1 MTNIVKGLKICGVSS
16 AVPVNRVASDEII
29 SGAPIMLR
37 EQLKKAKVISGINSR
52 RIALPNQSASDFCEY
67 AASQLLNALDW
78 KPEDISLVIFI
89 SQTPDFQMPATA
101 CSLQHRLGIPK
112 SACAFDINL
121 ACSGFTHGLWVAGKL
136 LEGNKGGRA
145 LLLVGDTLSKII
157 SPTDW
162 SNRMIFGDAGSAVC
176 LEFDEDQPGEITNF
190 IMGTDGSGVDSV
202 VMPSR
207 TSSDPNSGFVMKGL
221 DVFLFAS
228 RVVPKAIKD
237 ICNLTAYSLENVDF
251 IIPHQASGSILRNIS
266 DKAGID
272 SKKIINELAEY
283 GNTTSSSIPLAI
295 VSASDHVDFS
305 HKRLIFVGFGAGL
318 SWSATLIN
326 FKNVLILPILEI

>member
-1 MTNIVKGLKICGVSS
+1 MTNIVKGLKICGISS
-16 AVPVNRVASDEII
+16 AVPVNKVASDEII
-29 SGAPIMLR
+29 SEAPIELR
-37 EQLKKAKVISGINSR
+37 DQLKKAKAISGINSR
-52 RIALPNQSASDFCEY
+52 HIALPNQSASNFCEY
-67 AASQLLNALDW
+67 AASQLLNALGW

-101 CSLQHRLGIPK
+101 CALQHRLGIPK

-136 LEGNKGGRA
+136 LEGNRGGRA
-145 LLLVGDTLSKII
+145 LLLLGDTLSKII

-176 LEFDEDQPGEITNF
+176 LEFDEQEPGEVTNF

-228 RVVPKAIKD
+228 RVVPKAVKD
-237 ICNLTAYSLENVDF
+237 ICNLNNSSLEEVDF
-251 IIPHQASGSILRNIS
+251 IIPHQASGSILKNIS
-266 DKAGID
+266 DKIGVK

-283 GNTTSSSIPLAI
+283 GNTTSSSIPLAL

-305 HKRLIFVGFGAGL
+305 HRRLVFVGFGAGL

-326 FKNVLILPILEI
+326 FKNILILPIFEI

>member
-1 MTNIVKGLKICGVSS
+1 MTNIVRGLKICGISS
-16 AVPVNRVASDEII
+16 AVPLNRVTSDEII
-29 SGAPIMLR
+29 SEAPIELR
-37 EQLKKAKVISGINSR
+37 EQLKKAKEISGINSR
-52 RIALPNQSASDFCEY
+52 HIALPNQSASDFCEH
-67 AASQLLNALDW
+67 AAGQLLNALCW
-78 KPEDISLVIFI
+78 RPEDISLVIFI

-101 CSLQHRLGIPK
+101 CALQHRLGIPK

-145 LLLVGDTLSKII
+145 LLLLGDTLSKII
-157 SPTDW
+157 SPADW

-176 LEFDEDQPGEITNF
+176 LEFDEDQPAEVTNF

-207 TSSDPNSGFVMKGL
+207 TSSDPNSGFVMRGL

-237 ICNLTAYSLENVDF
+237 ICNLNHCPLEEVDF
-251 IIPHQASGSILRNIS
+251 IIPHQASGSILKNIS
-266 DKAGID
+266 DKIGID
-272 SKKIINELAEY
+272 SKKIINELAQY
-283 GNTTSSSIPLAI
+283 GNTTSSSIPLAL
-295 VSASDHVDFS
+295 VSASDHIDFN
-305 HKRLIFVGFGAGL
+305 HRRLIFAGFGAGL

-326 FKNVLILPILEI
+326 FKSVLILPILEI